1 MISKLNLRR
10 NFISNQGA
18 QSLGKF
24 ISENDETL
32 THLDIT
38 RNRIG
43 QDGGKAILDALNA
56 TTRIVDCQFK
66 YGNPIS
72 SKMGR
77 IIEREIKANIQAVSY
92 TSSHKESATKYE
104 LIDKGPDF
112 MRCAI
117 KMAQLHNILHL
128 SLPDNMLALEDA
140 RMIADLIKRNTPLR
154 KLNLSTNQLD
164 ADCAALIANSLIYN
178 TNL

>member
-1 MISKLNLRR
+1 
-10 NFISNQGA
+10 
-18 QSLGKF
+18 
-24 ISENDETL
+24 
-32 THLDIT
+32 
-38 RNRIG
+38 
-43 QDGGKAILDALNA
+43 
-56 TTRIVDCQFK
+56 
-66 YGNPIS
+66 
-72 SKMGR
+72 MGR

-92 TSSHKESATKYE
+92 TSSHKENATKYE

-154 KLNLSTNQLD
+154 KLNLSINQLD